1 MFKDKRNW
9 KSEDPA
15 IDHQTNLRRQLEEYG
30 LALVMGV
37 SVYFLG
43 GGGGVACRFVL
54 AVVQRRRYGTTGR
67 LLINLGFPSSAF
79 SPDFARASPRQGER
93 IAEEKGKGF
102 YYYD

>member
-1 MFKDKRNW
+1 MFKNKRNW
-9 KSEDPA
+9 KSEDPV
-15 IDHQTNLRRQLEEYG
+15 INHQMNLRRQLEEYG

-43 GGGGVACRFVL
+43 GGGVACRFVL

-67 LLINLGFPSSAF
+67 LLKNLGFPPGAF
-79 SPDFARASPRQGER
+79 PPDFARASPRQGER
-93 IAEEKGKGF
+93 TTEEKGKGC